1 MSDPPRPGVARSIR
15 RLIAGGVKVIMITGD
30 ADVTAVAI
38 AKRLGMPIN
47 MSSAL
52 GSPVLRGDQLD
63 HMSEAELA
71 ECMNRVSIFARTS
84 PDHKLKIIHALQSRG
99 DVVAMTGDG
108 VNDAPALK
116 KADIG
121 ISMGKLGTDV
131 AKEAADMILTDDD
144 FSTILSAIEE
154 GKGIFHNIQNF
165 LTFQLS
171 TSAAALGLVMFSSL
185 GGWRNPLN
193 AMQILWISK
202 SLFLHHS
209 PSKSTLANIHL
220 PPDILMD
227 GPPAQSLGVEPVDP
241 ALLREGPRPRNARV
255 LQPRLIRRVL
265 QSAIVIMLGTLF
277 TYVSNLTASDLLEHS
292 VSDRDTTLTFTQ
304 FVLFDMMNALACRS
318 ATKSVLAG
326 EVPLWGKGS
335 NTMFNYAVLGSLL
348 GQGLVIYFPPLQRVF
363 QTEAL
368 GLGDLIKLVAMA
380 STVLWV
386 DEGRKWWERRGGVG
400 GLGRGGGYSSRV

>member
-1 MSDPPRPGVARSIR
+1 
-15 RLIAGGVKVIMITGD
+15 
-30 ADVTAVAI
+30 
-38 AKRLGMPIN
+38 
-47 MSSAL
+47 
-52 GSPVLRGDQLD
+52 
-63 HMSEAELA
+63 
-71 ECMNRVSIFARTS
+71 
-84 PDHKLKIIHALQSRG
+84 
-99 DVVAMTGDG
+99 
-108 VNDAPALK
+108 
-116 KADIG
+116 
-121 ISMGKLGTDV
+121 
-131 AKEAADMILTDDD
+131 
-144 FSTILSAIEE
+144 
-154 GKGIFHNIQNF
+154 
-165 LTFQLS
+165 
-171 TSAAALGLVMFSSL
+171 
-185 GGWRNPLN
+185 
-193 AMQILWISK
+193 
-202 SLFLHHS
+202 
-209 PSKSTLANIHL
+209 
-220 PPDILMD
+220 MD

-368 GLGDLIKLVAMA
+368 SLTDLIKLVAMA

-386 DEGRKWWERRGGVG
+386 DEGRKWWERKGGVG